1 MAVHP
6 FGFHWRE
13 NLMNLMSFHF
23 VKSTLQPDEPF
34 FLGGGVWSQ
43 VCGDAKMTT
52 ALLDRVAHHYEII
65 KKTGNESWRLRQ
77 RTFSQ

>member
-13 NLMNLMSFHF
+13 NLMNPMSFHF

-34 FLGGGVWSQ
+34 SLG
-43 VCGDAKMTT
+43 T
-52 ALLDRVAHHYEII
+52 
-65 KKTGNESWRLRQ
+65 RLR
-77 RTFSQ
+77 TNFKKKLTKESTIA